1 MSDSDAPLPINDPRL
16 RDLVAVI
23 EALWRPMSGFAASM
37 AVAWAAICE
46 PTPEKMWIAAAVG
59 GVGAVVRSVDKFSRK
74 TNP

>member
-23 EALWRPMSGFAASM
+23 EALWRPVSGFAASM

>member
-1 MSDSDAPLPINDPRL
+1 VSDSGAPLPIANPRL
-16 RDLVAVI
+16 RDMVAAI
-23 EALWRPMSGFAASM
+23 EALWRPVSGFAASM

-74 TNP
+74 ANP

>member
-1 MSDSDAPLPINDPRL
+1 MSDSDASLPINDPRL

-23 EALWRPMSGFAASM
+23 EALWRPVSGFAASM